1 MTSWCEAWKSLKHIE
16 NSSLH
21 YTESQKCWKFTYCY
35 VPVIIEMNSQA
46 KSRWKYTSIEI
57 FNRCKLKITYILKH
71 DQVQQI
77 K

>member
-1 MTSWCEAWKSLKHIE
+1 LKHIE